1 METTG
6 RPRKIW
12 IILIAVVLGGIALG
26 TGLSIGSMVVT
37 YFLPNDQADS
47 SEQQS
52 VGVTTVRVN
61 PLVVPIDAADP
72 SFVDIIP
79 LIKDAV
85 VSISVTNTV
94 PGTNTPRAEPGAG
107 SGFIFAEDDEFV
119 FIATNNHVVE
129 GAFAITV
136 SLDDN
141 ENVPARIVGG
151 DRMADLA
158 VISVRKTEL
167 EEKGVPFSIAPF
179 GDSDAMRM
187 GDVVV
192 AIGNAMGE
200 GQTVTKGIISA
211 LNLNIE
217 VSDPARR
224 TRLRLDVL
232 QTDAAVNRGNS
243 GGPLVNRHGE
253 VIGIV
258 TAKLLGDDIEGMGYA
273 LPSNNVYTTLMW
285 IKNNDTVNQPFIG
298 ITHQALDELQAARF
312 NLPYSGFLI
321 TAVRP
326 DTPAEEAGLQ
336 PWDFLVSFDGRR
348 VATFDE
354 LRAAL
359 LNRRPGDDV
368 VLGIIR
374 NGEHIYVPLTLGTS
388 P

>member
-12 IILIAVVLGGIALG
+12 IILIAMVLGGIALG
-26 TGLSIGSMVVT
+26 VGLSVGNAVVSH
-37 YFLPNDQADS
+37 FLPTTWVNVPEVSD
-47 SEQQS
+47 

-72 SFVDIIP
+72 SFVDVIP
-79 LIKDAV
+79 LVKDAV
-85 VSISVTNTV
+85 VSISVTTEV
-94 PGTNTPRAEPGAG
+94 HGIMPGRVEPGAG
-107 SGFIFAEDDEFV
+107 SGFIFGEDEEFV
-119 FIATNNHVVE
+119 FIATNNHVVYD
-129 GAFAITV
+129 ATSITV

-141 ENVPARIVGG
+141 ENVPARFIQG
-151 DRMADLA
+151 DRQADLA
-158 VISVRKTEL
+158 VLSVRKADL
-167 EEKGVPFSIAPF
+167 EEKGVPFTIATF

-187 GDVVV
+187 GDMVV

-200 GQTVTKGIISA
+200 GQTVTMGIISA

-217 VSDPARR
+217 VNDPMRR
-224 TRLRLDVL
+224 TRLNLDVL

-243 GGPLVNRHGE
+243 GGPLVNRNGE

-285 IKNNDTVNQPFIG
+285 IMNHAANQPFIG
-298 ITHQALDELQAARF
+298 IVHQSLNEDQAARF
-312 NLPYSGFLI
+312 NLPSSGFLI
-321 TAVRP
+321 TEVIRDSPAV
-326 DTPAEEAGLQ
+326 EAGIQ
-336 PWDFLVSFDGRR
+336 PWDFLVTFDGRR
-348 VATFDE
+348 VSTADE
-354 LRAAL
+354 LRAAM

-374 NGEHIYVPLTLGTS
+374 GGEHIYVPLTLGTRS
-388 P
+388 Q